1 MNREL
6 LSEELDLQI
15 EQLMNGSPQAVY
27 EPNPLLEI
35 AAELCLLPS
44 EDFKH
49 RLKADLFEPAEAIET
64 KERKSINGS
73 REFQP
78 ATLDAMA
85 SLTPKEFSIMPA
97 DPRSFLL
104 SFTSHAAVVVLIA
117 SGIWVGGHHTIV
129 QPRTLSSE
137 LSYVPMPVGDNPP
150 RGGGSGGDR
159 STIPA
164 SRGTPPKFSE
174 EQLTPPAIIVRN
186 PSPKLPVDATV
197 LGPPQLKLP
206 QSNQIG
212 DILSSNAVIPSNG
225 AGARGGFGD
234 NSGTGAG
241 NGLGA
246 GAGAGRNGGCCTG
259 VFRPGL
265 GVSAPRAIYD
275 PDPEYSDEA
284 RKAKYQGRVVLSI
297 IVDPSGRPKNI
308 YVARS
313 LGMGLDEKAIE
324 AVQKWKFSPGM
335 KDGYPVAVQVNVEV
349 NFRLY

>member
-64 KERKSINGS
+64 KERKSINVS

-104 SFTSHAAVVVLIA
+104 SFASHAAVVVLIA

-297 IVDPSGRPKNI
+297 IVDPSGHPRSI

-349 NFRLY
+349 KFRLY

>member
-104 SFTSHAAVVVLIA
+104 SFASHAAVVVLIA

-212 DILSSNAVIPSNG
+212 DILSSNAVIPSN
-225 AGARGGFGD
+225 
-234 NSGTGAG
+234 
-241 NGLGA
+241 
-246 GAGAGRNGGCCTG
+246 
-259 VFRPGL
+259 
-265 GVSAPRAIYD
+265 
-275 PDPEYSDEA
+275 
-284 RKAKYQGRVVLSI
+284 
-297 IVDPSGRPKNI
+297 
-308 YVARS
+308 
-313 LGMGLDEKAIE
+313 
-324 AVQKWKFSPGM
+324 
-335 KDGYPVAVQVNVEV
+335 
-349 NFRLY
+349 

>member
-15 EQLMNGSPQAVY
+15 EQLMSGSRQLVPQ
-27 EPNPLLEI
+27 PNPLLEI
-35 AAELCLLPS
+35 AGELCLLPS

-49 RLKADLFEPAEAIET
+49 RLKADLFDHAEAIET
-64 KERKSINGS
+64 KERECTDGA

-78 ATLDAMA
+78 AALDAMA
-85 SLTPKEFSIMPA
+85 SLTPNEFSILPA

-104 SFTSHAAVVVLIA
+104 SFVSHAAVVVLIA
-117 SGIWVGGHHTIV
+117 SGIWLGGHNTV
-129 QPRTLSSE
+129 VKPRTLSSE
-137 LSYVPMPVGDNPP
+137 LMYVPMPH
-150 RGGGSGGDR
+150 GGGSGGDR

-164 SRGTPPKFSE
+164 SRGTPPKFSD

-186 PSPKLPVDATV
+186 PSPKLPLDATV

-206 QSNQIG
+206 QSNRIG
-212 DILSSNAVIPSNG
+212 DILSSNAAIPSNG
-225 AGARGGFGD
+225 VGTGGGIGD
-234 NSGTGAG
+234 NYGTGVG
-241 NGLGA
+241 IGVGP
-246 GAGAGRNGGCCTG
+246 GVGAGRNGGCCTS

-324 AVQKWKFSPGM
+324 AVQKWKFSPGL